1 MKLNLTNLDQ
11 LDFSKGDGLLPV
23 IVQHARSGKVLMQGF
38 ANKEALQKKSGNR

>member
-23 IVQHARSGKVLMQGF
+23 IVQHADGPAQAFEEEFELSRSV
-38 ANKEALQKKSGNR
+38 EVTE